1 MPLRSEHLDASG
13 TLHIEGEFNIYQADQ
28 LKPQLLAELSALEAI
43 TVDLAQ
49 VEEIDT
55 AGVQLLLMLKQE
67 AARQQKPISFVNH
80 SKPVLEVFE
89 LCNLGGHFG
98 DPMIFTRP

>member
-1 MPLRSEHLDASG
+1 MSLNIQASAEG
-13 TLHIEGEFNIYQADQ
+13 NEIHIEGEFNIYQADL
-28 LKPQLLAELSALEAI
+28 LKPLLLAEIQRADAVI
-43 TVDLAQ
+43 VDLAR

-55 AGVQLLLMLKQE
+55 SGVQLLLMLKQE
-67 AARQQKPISFVNH
+67 AARLQKPISFINH
-80 SKPVLEVFE
+80 SKPVIEVFD

>member
-1 MPLRSEHLDASG
+1 MPLRSENDGPQG

-28 LKPQLLAELSALEAI
+28 LKPLLLAELSAMENI

-55 AGVQLLLMLKQE
+55 AGIQLLLMLKQE
-67 AARQQKPISFVNH
+67 AARQQKAISFINH